1 MNSAEINRIANAVS
15 LVDELKTPTEIRG
28 NQSQSNPMEQVGLNA
43 FDFEQEPDPVR
54 TPGVQSPIE
63 PDPEPIQFHQ
73 PQHPAFEVE
82 EDYDAEKNARSLV
95 NTMLAADTV
104 VLNVVAYAK
113 ATKQAG
119 GSAAIKEMKA
129 ALTKE
134 ISGAELTEQ
143 EIIQISKFKEYKANM
158 ELLMGKISISEMDRE
173 NLYRVAVDYC
183 EESKIKV
190 GPGLAFY
197 ATYVG
202 SLAQRTTAILIS

>member
-1 MNSAEINRIANAVS
+1 MNNAEINKIANAVS
-15 LVDELKTPTEIRG
+15 LIDELKTPTEFRG
-28 NQSQSNPMEQVGLNA
+28 TQPFSNAMEQVSLNA
-43 FDFEQEPDPVR
+43 MDFETEPEPDPVP
-54 TPGVQSPIE
+54 TQ
-63 PDPEPIQFHQ
+63 PEPIQFHQ
-73 PQHPAFEVE
+73 PVHPFEPDE
-82 EDYDAEKNARSLV
+82 EYDAEKNARSLV

-119 GSAAIKEMKA
+119 GSSAIKEMKA

-134 ISGAELTEQ
+134 ITGAELTEQ
-143 EIIQISKFKEYKANM
+143 EIVQIAKFKEYKANM
-158 ELLMGKISISEMDRE
+158 ELLMGKIQISETDRE